1 VRPRDPIRRSS
12 TPHPARL
19 ERGQTAQLDQAPA
32 ESKTVY
38 TTERSDGLLVAHE
51 SRPVGFGPQV
61 EAWDLELG

>member
-1 VRPRDPIRRSS
+1 MRPHDKPRRSA
-12 TPHPARL
+12 TPHPRRL

-38 TTERSDGLLVAHE
+38 TTERPDGLLVAHE

-61 EAWDLELG
+61 EAWDLELQ